1 MFLSPGIVETSSKSL
16 KSQEFSFIDVTIAL
30 AEKLNCTNLVKIY
43 IRLDEKFLV
52 PIHRVAAS
60 SNVDCVTTNEFTFY
74 LCWWYILLMQAL
86 RVVCAVCSPIP
97 SFIIFIWENRLITIL
112 IKIDC
117 YVCWLLSDSVWSF
130 ESWSFAYFNVI
141 LISLSRRSICWNWHC
156 HCHCYCHCHCQCHW
170 ARSFHGIRIIHLIIV
185 MVHLCIKQSSN
196 YVIWLNNAWNCSIQ
210 SSKVWFNVI
219 ECMEFLWQILPL

>member
-1 MFLSPGIVETSSKSL
+1 MKSFWFRFIGWPLLAMLIVLQQTNSH
-16 KSQEFSFIDVTIAL
+16 FIYAAV
-30 AEKLNCTNLVKIY
+30 IY
-43 IRLDEKFLV
+43 YWCK
-52 PIHRVAAS
+52 
-60 SNVDCVTTNEFTFY
+60 
-74 LCWWYILLMQAL
+74 AL
-86 RVVCAVCSPIP
+86 RVACAVCSPIP
-97 SFIIFIWENRLITIL
+97 SFIISIWENRLITIL

-141 LISLSRRSICWNWHC
+141 LISLSRRSICWNWHSY
-156 HCHCYCHCHCQCHW
+156 CHCYCHCQCHW

-219 ECMEFLWQILPL
+219 ECMAFLWQILPI

>member
-1 MFLSPGIVETSSKSL
+1 ML
-16 KSQEFSFIDVTIAL
+16 
-30 AEKLNCTNLVKIY
+30 LV
-43 IRLDEKFLV
+43 
-52 PIHRVAAS
+52 
-60 SNVDCVTTNEFTFY
+60 
-74 LCWWYILLMQAL
+74 YILLMQAL
-86 RVVCAVCSPIP
+86 RVACAVYSPIP
-97 SFIIFIWENRLITIL
+97 SFIISIWKNRLITIL

-141 LISLSRRSICWNWHC
+141 LISLSRRSICWNWHSY
-156 HCHCYCHCHCQCHW
+156 CHCYCHCQCHW

-219 ECMEFLWQILPL
+219 ECMAFLWQILPI